1 MASYYHFGIFKL
13 SFSNSREEMKSEKGQ
28 LTNVG
33 KNVLFFIL
41 TNVHAIVNVPIPKIN
56 DRKKTLSW

>member
-1 MASYYHFGIFKL
+1 
-13 SFSNSREEMKSEKGQ
+13 MKYEKGQ

-33 KNVLFFIL
+33 KNLLFFIL
-41 TNVHAIVNVPIPKIN
+41 TNVHAIANVPIPKIN